1 MAITG
6 GSGDGHDGGCVVLPT
21 LTRCARSVSAGFV
34 IVSLFAQG
42 SATRPRL
49 GARVSLPFPTSHFP
63 FARRVS
69 SRQRGTLPGISSPKF
84 ETYVAHA
91 RGHRGRGHS
100 MPCCARRDSVHYITT
115 EPSASKQASKRA
127 RGGRPPRGRG
137 GGQWRLPRGGGRLLP
152 MAIGHWPLANGLL
165 VIESRAVAR
174 AALWTSVLRSPGVF
188 PVLQPSTR
196 CPALERFLH
205 RAGGGGGGGG
215 GGGDDSIASRLDPLH
230 LARCLSLRSL
240 VLEKLLAASSVV
252 VVGSR
257 RPTPTSHL
265 NSLVHPFRPHK
276 LILRCR
282 LLCAPGAS

>member
-1 MAITG
+1 
-6 GSGDGHDGGCVVLPT
+6 
-21 LTRCARSVSAGFV
+21 
-34 IVSLFAQG
+34 
-42 SATRPRL
+42 
-49 GARVSLPFPTSHFP
+49 
-63 FARRVS
+63 
-69 SRQRGTLPGISSPKF
+69 
-84 ETYVAHA
+84 
-91 RGHRGRGHS
+91 